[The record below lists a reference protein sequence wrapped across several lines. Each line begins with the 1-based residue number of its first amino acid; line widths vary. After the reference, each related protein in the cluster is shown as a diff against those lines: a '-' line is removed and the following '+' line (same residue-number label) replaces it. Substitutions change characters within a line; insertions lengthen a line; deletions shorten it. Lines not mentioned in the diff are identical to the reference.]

1 MGATVSK
8 KDAVPPSVARR
19 GSSQSIARRGS
30 SRVSALKSQAAFDPR
45 SPSLPRTPNAEKS
58 AVQAARKGSKV
69 SKLQL
74 DFDPRSPSVPRTP
87 DAEAGASKQGKVARA
102 SKLALQPN
110 GANNSLNDPTG
121 QTNKTLQFVPNA
133 ASKLRAAENFD
144 PRSPNAVRTP
154 VKDKQT
160 QKVMNM
166 ETFVDPRSPG
176 ARTPVRC

>member
-45 SPSLPRTPNAEKS
+45 SPSLPRTPNAD
-58 AVQAARKGSKV
+58 KGSKV

-87 DAEAGASKQGKVARA
+87 DAEAGASKQGKMTRA